1 MIDEYEVY
9 ELVRELYYLENK
21 EDITREEADEL
32 EYDRLQEWLYDR
44 FEFGDWSEFVYFID
58 KLIELV
64 PPIQT
69 AITKTWYHAFVSN
82 DLIVCRKE
90 YNYL

>member
-1 MIDEYEVY
+1 MIDECEVY
-9 ELVRELYYLENK
+9 DLVRELYYLSNK
-21 EDITREEADEL
+21 YDITREEAEELDERTL
-32 EYDRLQEWLYDR
+32 EIWLYEK
-44 FEFGDWSEFVYFID
+44 FEFSDWDYFVKFIN

-82 DLIVCRKE
+82 DIMVCRKE
-90 YNYL
+90 V

>member
-1 MIDEYEVY
+1 MINEYEVY
-9 ELVRELYYLENK
+9 DLLRELYYLRYK

-32 EYDRLQEWLYDR
+32 DERRLEEWLYER
-44 FEFGDWSEFVYFID
+44 FEFSNWHTFCEFID
-58 KLIELV
+58 SLIELV

-82 DLIVCRKE
+82 NLIVCRKE
-90 YNYL
+90 V